1 MDFGF
6 CVGGMGVIKLY
17 NGYVKKIV
25 MFKIVLFNIKYLVSK
40 VIVLKG

>member
-1 MDFGF
+1 MD
-6 CVGGMGVIKLY
+6 ML
-17 NGYVKKIV
+17 KKIV